1 VIARFAYTLLWW
13 LALPFLPVRL
23 WWRGRREP
31 SYRSRIGERF
41 GRYASA
47 ARDDGNDVLWI
58 HAVSVGETRA
68 VAPLIERLLR
78 EDRRPTVLLTHMTA
92 TGREA
97 GRALF
102 GDRVVQAW
110 LPYDI
115 PFAVRRFLTHFRPR
129 AGLLVETELW
139 PNLTAA
145 AARIGVPLFLINAR
159 LSERSARGYSKI
171 ESLARPL
178 VRTLAGVA
186 AQTQDDARRLRAL
199 GAQEIVVTGNL
210 KFDVDVPAAMRERG
224 REFRERFGSDRPV
237 LVLAS
242 TREGEEAL
250 LLDALARSI
259 LPKRALVVIVPRH
272 PQRFD
277 TVAALLTE
285 RRLAFVRRSEAGAVP
300 TDIGV
305 VLGDSMGEMFAYY
318 TAADVAF
325 VGGSLLPFG
334 GQNLI
339 EPISAGAPT
348 LIGPHTFNFAQA
360 SETGV
365 AAGAV
370 LRIQDADELF
380 TCAGRLL
387 DDAPARERMRASA
400 EVFLAG
406 HRGAV
411 DRLWAWLA
419 PRIAAIPATGD
430 SHPRDPARRASR
442 PPT

>member
-1 VIARFAYTLLWW
+1 
-13 LALPFLPVRL
+13 
-23 WWRGRREP
+23 
-31 SYRSRIGERF
+31 
-41 GRYASA
+41 
-47 ARDDGNDVLWI
+47 
-58 HAVSVGETRA
+58 
-68 VAPLIERLLR
+68 
-78 EDRRPTVLLTHMTA
+78 
-92 TGREA
+92 
-97 GRALF
+97 
-102 GDRVVQAW
+102 
-110 LPYDI
+110 
-115 PFAVRRFLTHFRPR
+115 
-129 AGLLVETELW
+129 
-139 PNLTAA
+139 
-145 AARIGVPLFLINAR
+145 VPLFLINAR

-380 TCAGRLL
+380 TSAGRLL

-400 EVFLAG
+400 EAFLAA